1 MALSFTVK
9 DAHTVMTL
17 MGRMATGNE
26 ALTVTDATGFVSTGT
41 TIKSMGTETVFN
53 VISTVMNRLI
63 VASRAYRRNLYL
75 MDAEDNGVFS
85 ALMRKISFYSD
96 DPMPTGAS
104 NTDLYTNF
112 AEGFTAGQN
121 GTDPVTGNPVSTKSQ
136 WEQHRKVPFEMHFC
150 SQAEWQYGIT
160 FDEDKIEIAFRNEEE
175 FGRYMAGYIQE
186 HANDIETTHEA
197 WNRLAL
203 LNKVAS
209 IYAMASDMNGAAI
222 DLVAAYNSKYGT
234 SYTGTQLRTTYRKE
248 FLGFFVATVRQ
259 VSDYMAERN
268 KLYHWSADKTINGVT
283 QSILRHTPYDRQRF
297 YLYDRFFIDA
307 ESEVLPEIFHDD
319 RLDIKKQYQPVT
331 FWQSI
336 TSATAGD
343 ARAQINFKPVIT
355 NTSTGAEETAANAVV
370 LPYVLGLICDTD
382 ALMTIFELDRVDT
395 TAVEAR
401 KHYRNT
407 WNTFRRGAI
416 TDPTEKAVLLYMA
429 S

>member
-1 MALSFTVK
+1 MALSFSVK

-17 MGRMATGNE
+17 MGRQATGNA
-26 ALTVTDATGFVSTGT
+26 ALTVTDATGFISTGT
-41 TIKSMGTETVFN
+41 TIKSMGTETLFN
-53 VISTVMNRLI
+53 TVSTVLNRLI
-63 VASRAYRRNLYL
+63 VASRSYRRNLYL
-75 MDAEDNGVFS
+75 MDAMDTGVYS

-121 GTDPVTGNPVSTKSQ
+121 GTDPISGDPISTKSQ
-136 WEQHRKVPFEMHFC
+136 WEQHRKVPLEMHFC
-150 SQAEWQYGIT
+150 SQAEWQYCIT
-160 FDEDKIEIAFRNEEE
+160 LDEDRLEIAFRNEEE
-175 FGRYMAGYIQE
+175 FNRFMDGYLQE
-186 HANDIETTHEA
+186 HANDIEQTHEA
-197 WNRLAL
+197 WNRMAL

-209 IYAMASDMNGAAI
+209 IYAMSSDMNGGAI
-222 DLVAAYNSKYGT
+222 DLVAAYNAKYGT

-268 KLYHWSADKTINGVT
+268 KLYHWSVDKTINGVT
-283 QSILRHTPYDRQRF
+283 QSILRHTPYEDQRF

-331 FWQSI
+331 FWQAI
-336 TSATAGD
+336 TSATSGD
-343 ARAQINFKPVIT
+343 ARAQINFTPVIT
-355 NTSTGAEETAANAVV
+355 NTSTGAQETAASAVV
-370 LPYVLGLICDTD
+370 LPYVLGLITD
-382 ALMTIFELDRVDT
+382 VDGLMTNFELERADT
-395 TAVEAR
+395 TQIEAR

-416 TDPTEKAVLLYMA
+416 CDPTEKAVLLYMA

>member
-17 MGRMATGNE
+17 MGRQATGNQ
-26 ALTVTDATGFVSTGT
+26 ALTVVDATGFISTGSL
-41 TIKSMGTETVFN
+41 IKAMGTETVFN
-53 VISTVMNRLI
+53 TVSIVLNRLI
-63 VASRAYRRNLYL
+63 VASRSYRRNLYL
-75 MDAEDNGVFS
+75 MDAMDSGVFS

-96 DPMPTGAS
+96 DPMATGAS

-112 AEGFTAGQN
+112 AEGYTAGEN
-121 GTDPVTGNPVSTKSQ
+121 GTNAVTGNPNSTKSQ
-136 WEQHRKVPFEMHFC
+136 WEQHRKEPLEMHFI

-160 FDEDKIEIAFRNEEE
+160 LDEDRLEIAFRNEEE
-175 FGRYMAGYIQE
+175 FNRFMAGYLQE

-209 IYAMASDMNGAAI
+209 IYAMASDMNGGAV
-222 DLVAAYNSKYGT
+222 DLVAAYNAKYGT

-248 FLGFFVATVRQ
+248 FLAFFVAMVRQ
-259 VSDYMAERN
+259 YSDYMAERN
-268 KLYHWSADKTINGVT
+268 KLFHWSVDKTINGVT
-283 QSILRHTPYDRQRF
+283 QSILRHTPYDKQRF

-319 RLDIKKQYQPVT
+319 RLDIKKQYQPIT

-336 TSATAGD
+336 SSATAGD
-343 ARAQINFKPVIT
+343 PRAQINFTPVIT
-355 NTSTGAEETAANAVV
+355 NTSTGAQETAAAPVV
-370 LPYVLGLICDTD
+370 LPYVLGLITD
-382 ALMTIFELDRVDT
+382 VDGLMTNFELERADT
-395 TAVEAR
+395 TPVEAR

-416 TDPTEKAVLLYMA
+416 CDPTEKAVLFYMA

>member
-17 MGRMATGNE
+17 MGRMATGNQ
-26 ALTVTDATGFVSTGT
+26 ALTVVDATGFVSTGT
-41 TIKSMGTETVFN
+41 TIKQMGTETVFN
-53 VISTVMNRLI
+53 TISTVFNRLI
-63 VASRAYRRNLYL
+63 VASRAYKRNLYL
-75 MDAEDNGVFS
+75 MDAMDTGVYS
-85 ALMRKISFYSD
+85 ALIRKISFYSD

-121 GTDPVTGNPVSTKSQ
+121 GTDPVSGDPISTKSQ
-136 WEQHRKVPFEMHFC
+136 WEQHRKVPLEMSFC

-160 FDEDKIEIAFRNEEE
+160 LDEDRIEVAFRNEEE
-175 FGRYMAGYIQE
+175 FNRYFAGYLEE

-209 IYAMASDMNGAAI
+209 IYAMASDMNGAAV
-222 DLVAAYNSKYGT
+222 DLVAAYNAKYGT

-248 FLGFFVATVRQ
+248 FLGFFVAMVRQ
-259 VSDYMAERN
+259 YSDYMAERN
-268 KLYHWSADKTINGVT
+268 NLYHWDVPKTINGVQ
-283 QSILRHTPYDRQRF
+283 QSILRHTPYDKQRF
-297 YLYDRFFIDA
+297 YLYNRFFIDA

-319 RLDIKKQYQPVT
+319 KLDIKKQYQPVT

-343 ARAQINFKPVIT
+343 ARAQINFTPVIT
-355 NTSTGAEETAANAVV
+355 NTSTGAQETAANAVV
-370 LPYVLGLICDTD
+370 LPYVLGLICDVD
-382 ALMTIFELDRVDT
+382 ALMTNFELERVDT
-395 TAVEAR
+395 TMPEAR

-416 TDPTEKAVLLYMA
+416 CDPTEKAVLFYMA